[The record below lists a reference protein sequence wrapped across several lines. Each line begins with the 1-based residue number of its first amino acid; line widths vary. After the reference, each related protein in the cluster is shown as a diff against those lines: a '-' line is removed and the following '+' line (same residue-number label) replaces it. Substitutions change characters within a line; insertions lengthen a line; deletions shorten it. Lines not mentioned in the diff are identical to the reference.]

1 MTISPH
7 NTYMQLFLNPHDGDD
22 HMCDIGQ
29 WVELGGDSSHR
40 CPDLVSA
47 SYATPVL
54 LIINPNF
61 SCCHHH
67 NHHHP
72 DHYYYHQLQR
82 QWKLIQDNKDRQL
95 PIPRLSLHHQPSGVI
110 KDLNISS
117 SSMTTKT
124 MTTTAKSTTTKT
136 MTTTAKSS
144 TTETTLTHYPEML
157 RPENVKTRATK
168 INSVLRIKSRYM
180 LRNSCDLWCDE
191 PYETLICEVCG
202 KYVHPARC
210 N

>member
-1 MTISPH
+1 
-7 NTYMQLFLNPHDGDD
+7 MQLFLNPHDGDD

-29 WVELGGDSSHR
+29 WVERRGDSSHR

-67 NHHHP
+67 RHDHH
-72 DHYYYHQLQR
+72 HYYYHQLQR

-117 SSMTTKT
+117 SSM
-124 MTTTAKSTTTKT
+124 TTKT

-202 KYVHPARC
+202 KYVQPARC